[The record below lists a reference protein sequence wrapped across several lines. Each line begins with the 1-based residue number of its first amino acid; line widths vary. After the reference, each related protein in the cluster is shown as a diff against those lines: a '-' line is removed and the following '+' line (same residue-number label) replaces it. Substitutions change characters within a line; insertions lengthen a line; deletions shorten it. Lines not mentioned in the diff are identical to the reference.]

1 MSMARAGEVD
11 EITERC
17 HCGRN
22 VAPASHRFGCL
33 ECGAG
38 CCAAWRSRWSRWP
51 IAATAR
57 RRSSAR
63 PPACWAASS
72 SSAERAPT
80 LALRGLGGPDRSN
93 RARAWPCG
101 ARHAA

>member
-72 SSAERAPT
+72 SSA
-80 LALRGLGGPDRSN
+80 
-93 RARAWPCG
+93 
-101 ARHAA
+101 

>member
-38 CCAAWRSRWSRWP
+38 CCAACAITLESVAYCRDCASTLLGT
-51 IAATAR
+51 TA
-57 RRSSAR
+57 S
-63 PPACWAASS
+63 
-72 SSAERAPT
+72 
-80 LALRGLGGPDRSN
+80 LLGGQFELY
-93 RARAWPCG
+93 
-101 ARHAA
+101 